1 MSVTFKKWVYLF
13 TLSIIWGSSYILIKK
28 GLVGLS
34 PLQVGS
40 FRILFTTVILL
51 AFGYKTLKGL
61 SREQWKWIAHTGF
74 YGTFF
79 PTFLFSF
86 AETEVDSSV
95 ASVLNGLTPLFTLI
109 LAFFFYKVKIAKKQ
123 VFGVLVGFLGT
134 LLLVAQEFSFS
145 TTGDSKH
152 SLLVV
157 CASVFYGI
165 NVNILKDKLSGVSPM
180 GIALGNFLMI
190 APAALLILFFSDFN
204 WTGFH
209 QETVVVKSMGYIL
222 VLALFGTAVAKVMF
236 NKLLALSSVVFAVS
250 ITYLLPIVAIGWGL
264 FDGEKFGG
272 LQWVAAFLIIC
283 GVYLVTETKKAPKQ
297 AL

>member
-1 MSVTFKKWVYLF
+1 MSVTFKKWAYLF
-13 TLSIIWGSSYILIKK
+13 TLSLIWGSSYILIKK
-28 GLVGLS
+28 GLVGLT

-40 FRILFTTVILL
+40 FRILFTTVILFV
-51 AFGYKTLKGL
+51 FGFKTLKGL

-86 AETEVDSSV
+86 AETEVNSSV

-109 LAFFFYKVKIAKKQ
+109 FAFFFYQVKIAKKQ

-145 TTGDSKH
+145 TTNDPKY

-165 NVNILKDKLSGVSPM
+165 NVNILKNKLSGVSSM
-180 GIALGNFLMI
+180 GIALGNFLAI
-190 APAALLILFFSDFN
+190 APAALLVLVFSNFSWVDFYQEEETMKSLGFIL
-204 WTGFH
+204 
-209 QETVVVKSMGYIL
+209 I
-222 VLALFGTAVAKVMF
+222 LALFGTAVAKVMF
-236 NKLLALSSVVFAVS
+236 NKLLELSSAVFAVS

-264 FDGEKFGG
+264 LDGENFGG
-272 LQWVAAFLIIC
+272 LQWVAALLIIC
-283 GVYLVTETKKAPKQ
+283 GVYLVTEKKAPK
-297 AL
+297 

>member
-1 MSVTFKKWVYLF
+1 MSVTFKKWAYLF

-28 GLVGLS
+28 GLVGLT

-145 TTGDSKH
+145 ATGDSKY

-190 APAALLILFFSDFN
+190 APAALLILLFSDFN
-204 WTGFH
+204 WTGFY

-264 FDGEKFGG
+264 FDGENFGG
-272 LQWVAAFLIIC
+272 FQWVAAFLIIC
-283 GVYLVTETKKAPKQ
+283 GVYLVTETKKAPK
-297 AL
+297 